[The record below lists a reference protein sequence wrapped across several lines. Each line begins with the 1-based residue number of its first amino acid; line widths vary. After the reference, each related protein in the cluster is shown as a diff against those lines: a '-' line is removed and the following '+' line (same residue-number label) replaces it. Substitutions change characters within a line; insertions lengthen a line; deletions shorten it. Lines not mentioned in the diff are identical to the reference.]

1 MSFSEIDWNYL
12 NSLIYQVNRI
22 TDRDEMREFFLNM
35 LDTFIP
41 CQYSVFCLP
50 DGENHLGY
58 PIHHDRMGTKRK
70 VTDVPGLQTNFVNL
84 RWVFESG
91 LNKVFR
97 FSDYYLKKEAF
108 LNEPFLEYCKLYDIQ
123 YFLMIVLSYEFHYEG
138 CVILM
143 RNYENGDFTDV
154 EVRILDILKDHLAL
168 RLFQERQREKDD
180 GIVWQEIIHKIV
192 AGIAE
197 KHHLTNRELEV
208 LTLIYEGRQNNEICI
223 LLSIAESTM
232 KKHIL
237 SIYEKT
243 SLKNRAGLMRL
254 FNETISDKNLQLK

>member
-50 DGENHLGY
+50 DGENHLGH
-58 PIHHDRMGTKRK
+58 PIHHDRMGKKRK
-70 VTDVPGLQTNFVNL
+70 VTDVPELQTNFVNL

-108 LNEPFLEYCKLYDIQ
+108 LNEPFLERCKLYDIQ

-143 RNYENGDFTDV
+143 RNYESGDFTDV

-168 RLFQERQREKDD
+168 RLFQERQSKKDD

-192 AGIAE
+192 AAVAE
-197 KHHLTNRELEV
+197 KHHLTNREAEV
-208 LTLIYEGRQNNEICI
+208 LTLIYDGRQNNEICI

-243 SLKNRAGLMRL
+243 GLKNRAGLIRL
-254 FNETISDKNLQLK
+254 FNETISDKNLLLK

>member
-1 MSFSEIDWNYL
+1 MNFSEIDWNYL

-22 TDRDEMREFFLNM
+22 SDRDEMREYFLNM

-50 DGENHLGY
+50 DGENHLGN
-58 PIHHDRMGTKRK
+58 PIHHDRVGKKRK
-70 VTDVPGLQTNFVNL
+70 ESDDMELQTNFVNL

-108 LNEPFLEYCKLYDIQ
+108 LNEPFLERCKQYDIQ
-123 YFLMIVLSYEFHYEG
+123 YFVMIVLSYEYHYEG

-143 RNYENGDFTDV
+143 RNYESGDFTDV

-168 RLFQERQREKDD
+168 RLFQERQGNHDE
-180 GIVWQEIIHKIV
+180 GIVWQDMIARIV
-192 AGIAE
+192 ASIAE
-197 KHHLTNRELEV
+197 KYHLTNREAEV

-243 SLKNRAGLMRL
+243 GLKNRAGLIRVL
-254 FNETISDKNLQLK
+254 NETISDKNLLLK

>member
-1 MSFSEIDWNYL
+1 MNFSEIDWNYL

-22 TDRDEMREFFLNM
+22 FDRDEMRDFFLNM

-50 DGENHLGY
+50 DGENYLGHPVY
-58 PIHHDRMGTKRK
+58 HDGVVKKRNE
-70 VTDVPGLQTNFVNL
+70 TDAPDLQANFDNL

-108 LNEPFLEYCKLYDIQ
+108 LNEPFLERCKQYDIQ
-123 YFLMIVLSYEFHYEG
+123 YFAMIVLSYEFHYEG

-143 RNYENGDFTDV
+143 RNYESGDFTDI

-168 RLFQERQREKDD
+168 RLFQERQSKKDD
-180 GIVWQEIIHKIV
+180 QIVWQDITEKIV
-192 AGIAE
+192 ANIAE
-197 KHHLTNRELEV
+197 KHHLTNRESEV

-243 SLKNRAGLMRL
+243 GLKNRAGLIRL
-254 FNETISDKNLQLK
+254 FNETISENNLLMK